1 MNAVIADLLPLAVG
15 VAVSPIPIIAVILML
30 LSTHPGPTSGGFAL
44 GWIVG
49 IALTSTA
56 MALMYNAAGAA
67 ADEGSSGGGGWFRLI
82 LGLLLIALAVRKW
95 RARPTDADA
104 PQLPHWMSAVTQ
116 FGVAKATGL
125 GLVLSSVNPKNLLMA
140 VAAGTVIA
148 DGVGGADEFTVAVA
162 VYTVI
167 AASTVLIPVIGYA
180 VAAARVRPWLDA
192 LRGWLEAN
200 NAAMMAVLLLV
211 LGVMILGKGIAGLG

>member
-1 MNAVIADLLPLAVG
+1 MSALIADLLPLAVG

-30 LSTHPGPTSGGFAL
+30 LSTRPGPTSGGFAV
-44 GWIVG
+44 GWILG
-49 IALTSTA
+49 IALLSTV
-56 MALMYNAAGAA
+56 MALIYNASGSA

-82 LGLLLIALAVRKW
+82 LGLLLVALAVRQW
-95 RARPTDADA
+95 RARPTAADA

-116 FGVAKATGL
+116 FGVPKAAGL
-125 GLVLSSVNPKNLLMA
+125 GFLLSSVNPKNLLMA

-148 DGVGGADEFTVAVA
+148 DGASGAGEATVAVA

-167 AASTVLIPVIGYA
+167 AASTVLIPVVGYS
-180 VAAARVRPWLDA
+180 VATARVRPWLDD

-211 LGVMILGKGIAGLG
+211 LGVMMLGKGIDGLD